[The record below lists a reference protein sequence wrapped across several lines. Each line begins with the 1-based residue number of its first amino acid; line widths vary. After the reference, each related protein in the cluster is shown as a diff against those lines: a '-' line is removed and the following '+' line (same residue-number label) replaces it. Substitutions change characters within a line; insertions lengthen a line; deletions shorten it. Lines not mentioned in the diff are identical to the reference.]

1 MPMRIHPHA
10 SKRFLKRGGVEG
22 TLSKELDGRELAYQL
37 PSGKQFCLLPC
48 GMLAVIR
55 DDVVVTVLSKRQAMK
70 KLTQLRSLKPKPKRR
85 PKEFRRMY
93 TED

>member
-1 MPMRIHPHA
+1 MLRIHPHA
-10 SKRFLKRGGVEG
+10 ARRFSKRGGIDG
-22 TLSKELDGRELAYQL
+22 TLSKELDARELAYQL
-37 PSGKQFCLLPC
+37 PSGKQFSRLPN

-55 DDVVVTVLSKRQAMK
+55 DDVVVTILSRRQAMK

-93 TED
+93 IEE